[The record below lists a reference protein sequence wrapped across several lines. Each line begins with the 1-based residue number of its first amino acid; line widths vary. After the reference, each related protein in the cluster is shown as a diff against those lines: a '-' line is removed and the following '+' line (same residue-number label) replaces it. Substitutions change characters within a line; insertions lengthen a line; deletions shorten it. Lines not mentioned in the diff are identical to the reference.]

1 VEADQGGKTGVCKRK
16 GRRCDKREAEKPSKT
31 RAWKEDDEEN
41 REHDT
46 DGVEGRKEEDE
57 KENPENRPPC
67 TTSTSDDLRTP
78 SNTASVDLGTHG
90 EKEAWLMCCES
101 EVSQSSS
108 EDEDEWEEDGSTLRI
123 RPGKRLVH
131 VNEKLT
137 VLKKSQ
143 LDETKAY
150 WVGGGQRTWE
160 GKHKLSLYTD
170 ERSLKFNPATRQHMV
185 EYVLACGIRLRST
198 RSTWH
203 MALSYL
209 DAYLRSRGIE
219 RFLGNWTTP
228 PGGLMLSSG
237 GGLPARCPWNPN
249 KEAEPPLPGKLR
261 RLATTALFVASKVL
275 DNNRPSAAD
284 FASITC
290 DASWSVQ
297 EVCKGERGIMR
308 ELDYRLYYP
317 TSTAFAGAYLQ
328 ALCLRSWEVRVVCM
342 YLLDVSQLTVLALTN
357 RPSLLAAA
365 ALQLSLSLVS
375 TPFDTENDP
384 SWSKIVGYS
393 ADALSPVMHKLRACH
408 QDCMRRPFLSV
419 NALNKKA
426 MDLLRHLVEADTTHT

>member
-1 VEADQGGKTGVCKRK
+1 MEEEEGGTTGVYKRK
-16 GRRCDKREAEKPSKT
+16 GRRRDTRGEEKPSKT
-31 RAWKEDDEEN
+31 RAWNEDDKENWDRNARVVDGKNEE
-41 REHDT
+41 
-46 DGVEGRKEEDE
+46 DGKEEP
-57 KENPENRPPC
+57 KNRSPC
-67 TTSTSDDLRTP
+67 TTSTMDDLRTP
-78 SNTASVDLGTHG
+78 SNTASVDLGTYAK
-90 EKEAWLMCCES
+90 KEAWLTCCES

-108 EDEDEWEEDGSTLRI
+108 EDEDAKEEDGSTLRI

-137 VLKKSQ
+137 ALKKNQ

-160 GKHKLSLYTD
+160 GKHKLSLYVD
-170 ERSLKFNPATRQHMV
+170 EHSLKFNPATRQHMV
-185 EYVLACGIRLRST
+185 EYVLACGIQLHLT
-198 RSTWH
+198 RSTCH

-209 DAYLRSRGIE
+209 DAYLCSRGIE

-237 GGLPARCPWNPN
+237 GGLPARCPWNPD
-249 KEAEPPLPGKLR
+249 KEAEPPLPGKLK

-275 DNNRPSAAD
+275 DSNRTSAAD

-308 ELDYRLYYP
+308 ELGYRLYYP

-342 YLLDVSQLTVLALTN
+342 YLLDISQLTVLVLTN

-375 TPFDTENDP
+375 TPLDIENDP
-384 SWSKIVGYS
+384 SWSTIVGYS

-408 QDCMRRPFLSV
+408 QDCMHLPFLSV

-426 MDLLRHLVEADTTHT
+426 MDLLHHVVVADPRPS